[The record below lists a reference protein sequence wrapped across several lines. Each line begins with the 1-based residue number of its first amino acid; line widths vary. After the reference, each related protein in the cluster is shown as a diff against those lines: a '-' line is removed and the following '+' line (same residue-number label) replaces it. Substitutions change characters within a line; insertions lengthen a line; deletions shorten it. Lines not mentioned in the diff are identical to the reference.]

1 MAAKIHKLHEL
12 HRPVQLNFRHGGL
25 YFHYSY
31 EDDVMIFLHGPA
43 GVWLEARRERRHGS
57 RGGGRV
63 SGRVGGEGNSQGGK
77 KEGDQDTRTE
87 KLVEVNIDFILSRVC
102 PSNWAL
108 ELGVKIQTGCKA
120 ISCCSMLNNKL

>member
-1 MAAKIHKLHEL
+1 MFG
-12 HRPVQLNFRHGGL
+12 FRHEGSVGR
-25 YFHYSY
+25 
-31 EDDVMIFLHGPA
+31 
-43 GVWLEARRERRHGS
+43 EAEEEGS
-57 RGGGRV
+57 RGGGGGV

-108 ELGVKIQTGCKA
+108 ELGVKIQTGCKQGHFVL
-120 ISCCSMLNNKL
+120 LNAE

>member
-12 HRPVQLNFRHGGL
+12 HRQVQLNFRHGGL

-63 SGRVGGEGNSQGGK
+63 SGRVGGEGNGQGGK
-77 KEGDQDTRTE
+77 KEGDQDRETCGGEQWCHLGPGVPKQLGAITRSQ
-87 KLVEVNIDFILSRVC
+87 D
-102 PSNWAL
+102 SNGL
-108 ELGVKIQTGCKA
+108 QGHFVL
-120 ISCCSMLNNKL
+120 LNAG